1 MIASAR
7 DQLEGLGFLYSYLQ
21 RVFVFTRTMQM
32 LDPQHPVDVNA
43 DELKAA
49 LDLVGDT
56 VRQFD
61 FESGLGVARRAALS
75 PVIAVV
81 RGWVD
86 GNRPRPN
93 DSRAQAIAHAAST
106 AYFDEHLNSARIH
119 LGDHY
124 DADYADYCRQ
134 RVLLLQAWVRQVSSI
149 VGKTADGVPLTSD
162 EESALGRAV
171 HAMAADDAE
180 SVVRNFATV
189 QAVLA

>member
-1 MIASAR
+1 MTASAR

-21 RVFVFTRTMQM
+21 RVFVFTRTTQM
-32 LDPQHPVDVNA
+32 LDPQRPVDVNA

-61 FESGLGVARRAALS
+61 FESGLSVAQRAALS
-75 PVIAVV
+75 PIIVAA
-81 RGWVD
+81 RGWID
-86 GNRPRPN
+86 GNRPQPN
-93 DSRAQAIAHAAST
+93 DARARAIAHVAST
-106 AYFDEHLNSARIH
+106 AYFDEHLNAARVH

-124 DADYADYCRQ
+124 DAGYADYCRQ
-134 RVLLLQAWVRQVSSI
+134 RILLLQAWVRQVSSI

-171 HAMAADDAE
+171 HTIATHDAE

-189 QAVLA
+189 QAALA

>member
-75 PVIAVV
+75 PVIA
-81 RGWVD
+81 
-86 GNRPRPN
+86 
-93 DSRAQAIAHAAST
+93 ATCHYIAVW
-106 AYFDEHLNSARIH
+106 F
-119 LGDHY
+119 
-124 DADYADYCRQ
+124 
-134 RVLLLQAWVRQVSSI
+134 
-149 VGKTADGVPLTSD
+149 
-162 EESALGRAV
+162 AV
-171 HAMAADDAE
+171 
-180 SVVRNFATV
+180 FA
-189 QAVLA
+189 